1 MLKSSPQ
8 EPYREGFT
16 ELSMRILLGPGLNT
30 PQGTEA
36 FFVQALRRH
45 ADVVSFDHTF
55 GHIDELWPKLP
66 AGWEPDVVLVRDAEF
81 YLMPADLQRVPCP
94 IVGLIGDYN
103 LSLSRLLPV
112 MGVFDHF
119 LCDSK
124 GVRVFQKLGFENSE
138 FFCLYGHDPQVHVPY
153 QGPKDLDVVFVGSLD
168 PNVQTIREK
177 FVCRIARLHPRL
189 RVMIAEQV
197 FDRDYANLLGRAHLV
212 FNRSIRDEA
221 NMRFFEGGA
230 CGSVVMN
237 NPLEELDQLGFVP
250 NRDYL
255 AYDDPE
261 EAIDRFFSLSPAQR
275 EEFRSNVQASLVGHS
290 YDDRAQQLIARLES
304 LALEPSRRRL
314 LRLSQGDQK
323 KRWEIYR
330 KPSITTR
337 TGERHPYDTELV
349 RWQRGLLEDELE
361 VNSLDTGRWMW
372 FLDLLDASGLDHAIA
387 GFAGARARFLEPF
400 PVHHELREEL
410 AALAEI
416 AAARIAA

>member
-1 MLKSSPQ
+1 
-8 EPYREGFT
+8 
-16 ELSMRILLGPGLNT
+16 MRILLGPGLNT

-45 ADVVSFDHTF
+45 ADVVSFDDTF
-55 GHIDELWPKLP
+55 AHIDDLWPKLP
-66 AGWEPDVVLVRDAEF
+66 AGWEPDVVLVRDSEF
-81 YLMPADLQRVPCP
+81 YLMPEDLQRVPCP

-103 LSLSRLLPV
+103 LSLARLLPV

-119 LCDSK
+119 LCDTK
-124 GVRVFQKLGFENSE
+124 GVRFFQKLGFENSE
-138 FFCLYGHDPQVHVPY
+138 FFCLYGHDPGLHRPSP
-153 QGPKDLDVVFVGSLD
+153 GPKDLDVVFVGSLD

-177 FVCRIARLHPRL
+177 FVCQVARLHPRL
-189 RVMIAEQV
+189 RVVIAEQV
-197 FDRDYANLLGRAHLV
+197 FDEQYANLLGRSHLV

-237 NPLEELDQLGFVP
+237 NPLEELELLGFKA

-275 EEFRSNVQASLVGHS
+275 EEFQHNVQASLVGHS
-290 YDDRAQQLIARLES
+290 YDERAQQLIARLET
-304 LALEPSRRRL
+304 LTLDPSSR
-314 LRLSQGDQK
+314 RLSQLSPGDQK
-323 KRWEIYR
+323 QRWEIYR

-372 FLDLLDASGLDHAIA
+372 FLDLLDASGLDGAIA
-387 GFAGARARFLEPF
+387 EFAGARARFLEPF
-400 PVHHELREEL
+400 PVHQELQQEL
-410 AALAEI
+410 SALAEI